1 MYLTSSEGFQN
12 GLIREYVSWNLSQTS
27 QSSEQTPTHITK
39 RPRPPFH
46 SLLQK
51 RGGKSGGMP
60 GQRDGCVQ
68 GARPVVRQLTGSNGG
83 NVFDGS
89 SVKGIQRNIRAF
101 LLKGWMF
108 SLSLSTSQA
117 SLSSKTPMF
126 LGSFL

>member
-1 MYLTSSEGFQN
+1 
-12 GLIREYVSWNLSQTS
+12 
-27 QSSEQTPTHITK
+27 
-39 RPRPPFH
+39 
-46 SLLQK
+46 
-51 RGGKSGGMP
+51 MP